1 MAYRQ
6 YTDCVKPSNFQDLGF
21 TYLIVMGLV
30 ASITTGIIVAA
41 ASGPAATVVI
51 AVLIAAVTV
60 LITFLYWWLY
70 GRLICLGGERC
81 LIGKVLGR
89 PSVKPL
95 QKAGDDDASINVLLP
110 PGPAQLGARPVS
122 LYTDAQPQGELVKP
136 QQAVLNIGRGYVSD
150 EDHLR
155 YLSAIHS
162 EFEGSGIR
170 DLLAWAHVV
179 LAGLIVAL
187 LVPFPF
193 NVIIL
198 WLLLGLAAAVGAK
211 ALLDPSDPGSPSDVN
226 PNIGQ
231 LKAGDLVVLKG
242 DWVYDS
248 LHDGWNEMHAIHA
261 CQRIDELD
269 PSAPDWPPHL
279 STTAGVQQLVD
290 EWCLGIADA
299 EDAEDGGSRD
309 DPANQWEVH
318 PLIDGCKPPVIIE

>member
-6 YTDCVKPSNFQDLGF
+6 YTDCVKPGNFVDLGF
-21 TYLIVMGLV
+21 TYLAVMGLV
-30 ASITTGIIVAA
+30 ATITTGIIVAA

-81 LIGKVLGR
+81 LIGKVLGK

-95 QKAGDDDASINVLLP
+95 SKAGDDDASINVLLP
-110 PGPAQLGARPVS
+110 PGPSQLKQLPLT
-122 LYTDAQPQGELVKP
+122 LYSEAEPQGNLVKP
-136 QQAVLNIGRGYVSD
+136 QAAIFDIGRSYVSD
-150 EDHLR
+150 EDHYR
-155 YLSAIHS
+155 YISALHS

-170 DLLAWAHVV
+170 NLLAWAHVV
-179 LAGLIVAL
+179 LALLIALL
-187 LVPFPF
+187 LVPYPF

-198 WLLLGLAAAVGAK
+198 WLLAVISVFAGTTALFDPLNPGDPQDVDPNLGT
-211 ALLDPSDPGSPSDVN
+211 
-226 PNIGQ
+226 
-231 LKAGDLVVLKG
+231 LKNGDLVVLKG

-248 LHDGWNEMHAIHA
+248 LHDGWNEIHAIHA
-261 CQRIDELD
+261 CQRIGEID
-269 PSAPDWPPHL
+269 PAADWPPEL
-279 STTAGVQQLVD
+279 STTAAVEQLLK
-290 EWCLGIADA
+290 EWCGSIADA

-318 PLIDGCKPPVIIE
+318 PVIDGCRPPVIVE